1 MIRRYL
7 PNETNFNH
15 NKYILHPLSSEV
27 YEEANGMFEL
37 KMELQKKEAITSGD
51 IISAPTPRG
60 DQLFRV
66 YRITKSLQ
74 GKKIYARHIFYDL
87 ANAFLIDT
95 RPTNATVQDALQSI
109 FTSIP
114 LSGWTYLSDI
124 VDRKTAYYIRKNPV
138 EAIIGAE
145 NSILNHWGGNL
156 VRNNKEVKILAEGI
170 DRGFEIRLGKNLLG
184 IEDDSDESA
193 IVTRLYPTVVIDQ
206 VVHALPEQFVDSPLI
221 TNYPNIVTKEVRVN
235 LSEEDL
241 LLPIEDI
248 YEIMREFCE
257 NLYAIDAVD
266 KPQVNYTVDFVQLKK
281 IARLNQEINYTY
293 EGLQQLTYETIET
306 LTYDQLQG
314 TQVINQFIDLLEQLD
329 LYDLV
334 KIRVKELDIDLQA
347 RVVSYKYDC
356 LSGNFKSIE
365 LGGFKQAVY
374 YQTQNLIQKIAND
387 LQVSKGDISK
397 IWDTAVNI
405 VTGNKGGYKVD
416 RLNSNN
422 QPYET
427 LYMDTP
433 DINTAQS
440 ILRINNAGIAGTD
453 SGINGP
459 YELAMTT
466 SGWIRGERIAAYSLS
481 VISANLGTVTTGKI
495 QSESGKLQINLD
507 DDIFEIT
514 SNTDDK
520 VTFAAEGLEFS
531 SLVKPHKTKI
541 DEGYIRIE
549 NTNTGQGRTLSN
561 KLGFPV
567 DRTVIGKWTVS
578 KPTSLPPTEY
588 TLVNPVFN
596 GSSHLNL
603 EPYSEFI
610 ANVQINLPEIN
621 PNSTAKVEV
630 YEAGLDL
637 SYFIDGGELYE
648 FSIEFPTTWELR
660 GNIVGFYYKKSLSG
674 FSGVELRVRNLK
686 TASTI
691 GPTTVV
697 AKLRITHLEQG

>member
-1 MIRRYL
+1 MIRRYD
-7 PNETNFNH
+7 PNETDFNH
-15 NKYILHPLSSEV
+15 NKHILRPLKAEV
-27 YEEANGMFEL
+27 FEEANGMFEL
-37 KMELQKKEAITSGD
+37 QMDLKKEDRASNGD

-60 DQLFRV
+60 EQLFRV
-66 YRITKSLQ
+66 YRITKTLY
-74 GKKIYARHIFYDL
+74 GKKIHARHIFYDL
-87 ANAFLIDT
+87 ANTFLIDT

-109 FTSIP
+109 FTSIDQ
-114 LSGWTYLSDI
+114 SEWTYFSDI
-124 VDRKTAYYIRKNPV
+124 IDRRTAYYIRKNPV
-138 EAIIGAE
+138 ESIIGAD
-145 NSILNHWGGNL
+145 NSILNTWGGNL
-156 VRNNKEVKILAEGI
+156 IRDKKEIKILAEGI
-170 DRGFEIRLGKNLLG
+170 DRGFEIRLGKNLIG
-184 IEDDSDESA
+184 IEDDSDHSA

-206 VVHALPEQFVDSPLI
+206 VVHALPEQYVDSPLI
-221 TNYPNIVTKEVRVN
+221 GNYPNIITKEVRIN
-235 LSEEDL
+235 LSEEQQKYFMS
-241 LLPIEDI
+241 DI
-248 YEIMREFCE
+248 YDLMRDYCQ
-257 NLYAIDAVD
+257 NLYTYDGVD
-266 KPQVNYTVDFVQLKK
+266 KPQVNYKIDFVQLKK
-281 IARLNQEINYTY
+281 IARMAQEINYTY
-293 EGLQQLTYETIET
+293 EGLEQLTYETIET
-306 LTYDQLQG
+306 LTYEQLQG
-314 TQVINQFIDLLEQLD
+314 TQLINQFIDLLETLD

-334 KIRVKELDIDLQA
+334 KIRVKELDIDLKS

-356 LSGNFKSIE
+356 LSGNYISIE
-365 LGGFKQAVY
+365 LGSFKQSAY

-514 SNTDDK
+514 SNTNDK
-520 VTFAAEGLEFS
+520 VTFGAEGLEFS

-541 DEGYIRIE
+541 NEGYIRIE
-549 NTNTGQGRTLSN
+549 NTNSGEGRTLSN

-567 DRTVIGKWTVS
+567 NRYVKGKWDVV
-578 KPTSLPPTEY
+578 KPMAPTTEY
-588 TLVNPVFN
+588 TLVNPDFD
-596 GSSHLNL
+596 GSSFLNT
-603 EPYSEFI
+603 EPYNEFVSYI
-610 ANVQINLPEIN
+610 QVSIPEIQ
-621 PNSTAKVEV
+621 PSSTAQVAV
-630 YEAGLDL
+630 YEAGIEL
-637 SYFIDGGELYE
+637 SEFVDGGELYE
-648 FSIEFPTTWELR
+648 FSVEFPTTWELR
-660 GNIVGFYYKKSLSG
+660 GNLVGFYYKDSISG

-686 TASTI
+686 TLSPI
-691 GPTTVV
+691 GPTTVI
-697 AKLRITHLEQG
+697 AKLRIANLGPG